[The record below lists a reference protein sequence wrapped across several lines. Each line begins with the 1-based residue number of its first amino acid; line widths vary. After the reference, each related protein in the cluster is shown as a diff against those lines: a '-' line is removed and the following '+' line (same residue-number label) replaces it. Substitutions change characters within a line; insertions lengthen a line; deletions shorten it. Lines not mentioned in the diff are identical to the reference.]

1 MIWFWVR
8 YIWFQS
14 SFENI
19 VQLAQLIHKKSNT
32 KIYTKLQTIKV
43 SRKNIWNDKNQI
55 TIEFGK
61 IPSKLPLIFYLIEQN
76 SRV

>member
-19 VQLAQLIHKKSNT
+19 VQIAQLIHKKSNT
-32 KIYTKLQTIKV
+32 KIDTKLQTIKV

-61 IPSKLPLIFYLIEQN
+61 IKYHLYFIL
-76 SRV
+76 